1 MSERE
6 DELVAN
12 AVDYLIERGYPE
24 GCTSNKKRII
34 RRKAATLVLRDGEV
48 FYKKFCWRK
57 GSELLLP
64 NHIYIHYCNII
75 YIYIY
80 IYNICI

>member
-1 MSERE
+1 MSEQE

-12 AVDYLIERGYPE
+12 AVDYLIETSYPE

-48 FYKKFCWRK
+48 FYKKNSAGEKVLNSFC
-57 GSELLLP
+57 L
-64 NHIYIHYCNII
+64 
-75 YIYIY
+75 YIY
-80 IYNICI
+80 IYNY